1 MRVLVTGG
9 AGFVGSHLVDALLG
23 RGHQVQLPDSLE
35 PQVDG
40 PEGPEG
46 RAPDHLDRGAELQIG
61 DVRDRHAVARA
72 LEGVEAVFHFAA
84 AVGVGQ
90 SMYEM
95 ERHVSINCVGAAVPL
110 EGVVERRERIRKLI
124 LASSMS
130 AYGEGTYRAGDRVD
144 QARGE
149 LARRGLAQ

>member
-23 RGHQVQLPDSLE
+23 RRHQVRLPDSLV
-35 PQVDG
+35 PQVH
-40 PEGPEG
+40 GPEG

-72 LEGVEAVFHFAA
+72 LEGVEAVVHLGA

-95 ERHVSINCVGAAVPL
+95 ERHVSINSVGAAVLL

-124 LASSMS
+124 VASSMS
-130 AYGEGTYRAGDRVD
+130 AYGEGSYRAGDRVE

-149 LARRGLAQ
+149 LARRGLAR